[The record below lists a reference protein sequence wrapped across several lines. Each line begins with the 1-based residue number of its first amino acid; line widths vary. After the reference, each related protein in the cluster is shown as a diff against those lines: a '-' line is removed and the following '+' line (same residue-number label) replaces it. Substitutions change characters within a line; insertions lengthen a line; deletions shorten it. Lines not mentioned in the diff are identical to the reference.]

1 MKRADDLVILRC
13 ELLRV
18 SKDDGRLV
26 WPILRD
32 AAKRPLLKM
41 TAAIV
46 EALKGNATAAVAVA
60 AAAATGRGRR
70 RQWGPRTYHIRG
82 PPPIPHPARVRHDVR
97 RCHRHGALW

>member
-46 EALKGNATAAVAVA
+46 EALKVNATAAVAVA
-60 AAAATGRGRR
+60 AAAGTGLARARPC
-70 RQWGPRTYHIRG
+70 GPRATRKTG
-82 PPPIPHPARVRHDVR
+82 PARTPGPALISEYA
-97 RCHRHGALW
+97 GAMQQKERLR